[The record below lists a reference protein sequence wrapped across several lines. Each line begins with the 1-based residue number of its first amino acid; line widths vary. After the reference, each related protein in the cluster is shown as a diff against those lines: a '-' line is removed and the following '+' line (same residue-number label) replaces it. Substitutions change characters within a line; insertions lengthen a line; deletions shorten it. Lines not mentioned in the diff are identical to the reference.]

1 MPVYPFIRT
10 SCLSLHRAVVDLVV
24 DPIQAADYTQAQA
37 GLGAAS
43 RYPHLCAV
51 VGRLVG
57 YCGGQKSANILTYPI
72 PRTDPGET
80 YSRGCAKPQIRQT
93 TSL

>member
-1 MPVYPFIRT
+1 MT
-10 SCLSLHRAVVDLVV
+10 LHRAVVGLVV
-24 DPIQAADYTQAQA
+24 DPIQAADFAQAQA
-37 GLGAAS
+37 GLEAAF
-43 RYPHLCAV
+43 RYPHLCVV

-57 YCGGQKSANILTYPI
+57 FYLGQKSANILTDPI
-72 PRTDPGET
+72 HRTNSGGT